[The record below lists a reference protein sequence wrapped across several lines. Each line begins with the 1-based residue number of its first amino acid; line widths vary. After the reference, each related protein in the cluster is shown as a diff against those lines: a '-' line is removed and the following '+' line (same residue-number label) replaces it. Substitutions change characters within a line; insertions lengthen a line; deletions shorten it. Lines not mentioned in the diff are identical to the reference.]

1 MTPEQPSPPPS
12 PETSPP
18 SGESDRARFRAYW
31 RVNLAIVGALLAV
44 WAGASLGL
52 GVLLVDQLNR
62 FKIGGAPL
70 GFWVAQQGAIYVFV
84 VLILIYVVAM
94 ARLDRRFGVRE
105 E

>member
-1 MTPEQPSPPPS
+1 
-12 PETSPP
+12 
-18 SGESDRARFRAYW
+18 
-31 RVNLAIVGALLAV
+31 VGALLVV

-84 VLILIYVVAM
+84 LLILIYVVAM
-94 ARLDRRFGVRE
+94 SRLDRRFGVRE